1 MHSAVLVCVSA
12 VGCHHKTRIQNS
24 MMHCF
29 LSSALTCI
37 YAYIKKLSWLL
48 IYKRCR
54 GGHFLCLFFT
64 PRLLSVQKSDI
75 STHFLLLG
83 RIYTRSMLVHR
94 MLHNDYE
101 DTISAFFLPVRFLRV
116 RTARFIVGAHIDRSG
131 LYENLIIKFHRSIF
145 YTFSRATRVCIFFL
159 EPFAAR
165 APCMKHKFRPQQY

>member
-29 LSSALTCI
+29 LSSALTYTCVYKKSYHGCWYI
-37 YAYIKKLSWLL
+37 KDVVAVISCVYFLLRASWASKKATSAPIFYSSRAYI
-48 IYKRCR
+48 RE
-54 GGHFLCLFFT
+54 
-64 PRLLSVQKSDI
+64 
-75 STHFLLLG
+75 
-83 RIYTRSMLVHR
+83 VHR

-101 DTISAFFLPVRFLRV
+101 DTISAFFLPVRFLHV

-145 YTFSRATRVCIFFL
+145 YTFSRATRVCMHFL
-159 EPFAAR
+159 PWT
-165 APCMKHKFRPQQY
+165 FRGESAVHET